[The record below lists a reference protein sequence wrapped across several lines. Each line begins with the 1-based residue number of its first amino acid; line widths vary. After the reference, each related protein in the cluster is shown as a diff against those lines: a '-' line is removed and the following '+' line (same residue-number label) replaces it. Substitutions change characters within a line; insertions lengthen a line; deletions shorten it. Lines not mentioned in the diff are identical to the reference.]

1 MNNIQKAFKS
11 KAKHGLRMAIG
22 GVVGEEEA
30 PEQRAYGSDVSGAL
44 PGQAGFNPAMQ
55 MDSTGTQSGQWGFNP
70 DLVAPPQLQQSQTP
84 QDRAKIG
91 FNAPAGMQNGPL
103 GVRNMARLSALSN
116 HRPLALAD
124 GGIVGADGLTDAQRT
139 KKNAALGNLGMST
152 AAAPAPAPAPAT
164 APAPRAVAPAPV
176 LPAPSPD
183 IGGAVNSI
191 RERQRILGNLATGGV
206 VGAKTFEFEGK
217 GTGTSDDIPVKVA
230 GNQINVSDGEKAV
243 VLPAKTAQNPQALDM
258 IEDVIQQSNGG
269 RPPTRGLRNGGNY
282 NLGGFVDDYGNL
294 QQPNK
299 FQKAVPNEILRQQVN
314 NAAPG
319 AQLLPN
325 QTTAMAEQATANRPA
340 PTTAAKPAGLMKN
353 LGRAAQVAGVVSNG
367 IDMVNAEAPAE
378 QVAAAIKGGSM
389 AVGPWTGAA
398 VNLVDEAVNYATG
411 GKHNLATGLD
421 AGARWLSN
429 NMPGMK
435 GDYMLPDNLRP
446 GAAPTAQA
454 QAQEQAQHL
463 SLPTAPQMSVDP
475 SRSVPGIERPQMST
489 PENYVAPPAEN
500 PNIRSLRDA
509 GVRGG
514 MAGNNGWGNGV
525 ETGNHTEVRR
535 DGGGRAYV
543 ATPNEGI
550 RTIQTVNGAVYA
562 GRDKNG
568 QLNVV
573 SNLDNTDAQNEA
585 GRVKEAGR
593 MTKDLARQVQT
604 FDKLRADSLM
614 ESNDP
619 RDRVMGLAQAQQQ
632 ILQQQNRNHATD
644 TEAKT
649 ADAKEG
655 RGIQR
660 ATLAQTDDHFNRT
673 QTAAETTARAKLAET
688 NLADADK
695 LVEDSGY
702 KGDDLVGFR
711 DAIRMNAFG
720 GKQLPDGTI
729 LPTAAD
735 LEKMSPGQRRKLL
748 PAFKAAYEYA
758 KTVNGASISG
768 TSAEFPE
775 LQKERK
781 MAPSDIATDR
791 DSLIGLPQWRG
802 KDGKIGVADYLDAK
816 FFDPRISDTMYDF
829 NGGRTVRASAIKGR
843 MGPLGSNDMSA
854 LRKKQLQD
862 AGAK

>member
-11 KAKHGLRMAIG
+11 KAKRGLCMAAG
-22 GVVGEEEA
+22 GVVGEEDPYKGMSATTAAQFTNNPDVLNNANTVKWAAEE
-30 PEQRAYGSDVSGAL
+30 EQRQRSH
-44 PGQAGFNPAMQ
+44 PGQAFLDPVAKQDPTAALAQRIGNTVGDSLAKRFGPSTSPAVSDPASPMETTFQQDIDARQARMNGLRSRLGGF
-55 MDSTGTQSGQWGFNP
+55 
-70 DLVAPPQLQQSQTP
+70 
-84 QDRAKIG
+84 
-91 FNAPAGMQNGPL
+91 
-103 GVRNMARLSALSN
+103 
-116 HRPLALAD
+116 AD
-124 GGIVGADGLTDAQRT
+124 GGVIGNDGLTDAQRA

-152 AAAPAPAPAPAT
+152 AAAPAPALAPNVVQPAPAPT
-164 APAPRAVAPAPV
+164 
-176 LPAPSPD
+176 PSAASPSL
-183 IGGAVNSI
+183 GGAINGI
-191 RERQRILGNLATGGV
+191 RERQRMLGNLAAGGV

-243 VLPAKTAQNPQALDM
+243 VLPVKTAQNPQALDM
-258 IEDVIQQSNGG
+258 IEDVIQQSNDG
-269 RPPTRGLRNGGNY
+269 RPPTRGLRDGGNY

-325 QTTAMAEQATANRPA
+325 QTTAMAEQAAANRPA
-340 PTTAAKPAGLMKN
+340 PAPAAKPAGLMKN

-378 QVAAAIKGGSM
+378 QVAAAIKGGAM
-389 AVGPWTGAA
+389 AVGPWTGTA
-398 VNLVDEAVNYATG
+398 VNLGDEAVNYATG

-454 QAQEQAQHL
+454 QAQHL

-489 PENYVAPPAEN
+489 PENYVAPEASKTPKLDAEVA
-500 PNIRSLRDA
+500 R
-509 GVRGG
+509 RGLSG
-514 MAGNNGWGNGV
+514 LNT
-525 ETGNHTEVRR
+525 TG
-535 DGGGRAYV
+535 
-543 ATPNEGI
+543 
-550 RTIQTVNGAVYA
+550 TVNGAVTS

-568 QLNVV
+568 QLHVMAG
-573 SNLDNTDAQNEA
+573 LDNTDAQNEA
-585 GRVKEAGR
+585 GRAKEADR

-604 FDKLRADSLM
+604 FDKLRTDSLM

-619 RDRVMGLAQAQQQ
+619 RDRAMGLAQAQQQ

-660 ATLAQTDDHFNRT
+660 ATLAQQASQFDRT
-673 QTAAETTARAKLAET
+673 QTVAEATARAKLAET
-688 NLADADK
+688 SLADADK
-695 LVEDSGY
+695 MVEDSGY

-720 GKQLPDGTI
+720 GKQLPDGTL
-729 LPTAAD
+729 LPTTAD
-735 LEKMSPGQRRKLL
+735 FEKMSPGQRRKLL
-748 PAFKAAYEYA
+748 PAFKSAYEYA
-758 KTVNGASISG
+758 KAVNGASISG

-781 MAPSDIATDR
+781 MAFSDVATDR

-802 KDGKIGVADYLDAK
+802 KNGKIGVADYLDAK
-816 FFDPRISDTMYDF
+816 IFDPRISDTMYDF
-829 NGGRTVRASAIKGR
+829 NGGRTVRANAIKGG